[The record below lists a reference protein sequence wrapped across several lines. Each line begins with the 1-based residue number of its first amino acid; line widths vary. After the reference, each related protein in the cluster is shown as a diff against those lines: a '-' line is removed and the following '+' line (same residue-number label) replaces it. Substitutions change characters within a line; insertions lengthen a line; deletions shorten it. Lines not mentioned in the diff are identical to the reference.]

1 MNFAVSLLVVL
12 LLAAPSSAAPVPN
25 SQTEWTRLTGELA
38 GMGLPSR
45 FLQLLPSEFVKLEFA
60 ELKMAAAEYHPEEH
74 RMIFNRALSLD
85 NQGRR
90 FRPLREIGNYDLAT
104 IYHELFHA
112 YFDYIDFA
120 AGTPR
125 MPPEGARLHDAAT
138 RFVACRYTVVDV
150 ILGPQ
155 QKGHQRKPRIEQRR
169 LSHSEGWDALNE
181 TWGVFVGWAIWNR
194 LEVTNRLTLRWDWE
208 TVEEFWNR
216 LEEAAQSGEITG
228 YFEPADP
235 DARKMVPRWYLASSN
250 AISPPEIA
258 LLLEGILGESHEM
271 AQLAVSWISSDGAKS
286 C

>member
-12 LLAAPSSAAPVPN
+12 LLAAPSSAAPVQN
-25 SQTEWTRLTGELA
+25 SQSEWTRLTSELA

-74 RMIFNRALSLD
+74 RMIFNRALSED

-125 MPPEGARLHDAAT
+125 MPPEGAQLYDAAK
-138 RFVACRYTVVDV
+138 RFLACRYTVVDV
-150 ILGPQ
+150 ILVPQ
-155 QKGHQRKPRIEQRR
+155 QKGRQRAARIEQRR
-169 LSHSEGWDALNE
+169 LSDSEGWDALNE

-194 LEVTNRLTLRWDWE
+194 LEVTNRLSLRWDWE
-208 TVEEFWNR
+208 AVDEFLNR
-216 LEEAAQSGEITG
+216 LEEAGQSGDIAG

-235 DARKMVPRWYLASSN
+235 DARKVVPRWYLAPSN

-258 LLLEGILGESHEM
+258 LLLESILEESHAM
-271 AQLAVSWISSDGAKS
+271 AQLAMSWISSDGAKS